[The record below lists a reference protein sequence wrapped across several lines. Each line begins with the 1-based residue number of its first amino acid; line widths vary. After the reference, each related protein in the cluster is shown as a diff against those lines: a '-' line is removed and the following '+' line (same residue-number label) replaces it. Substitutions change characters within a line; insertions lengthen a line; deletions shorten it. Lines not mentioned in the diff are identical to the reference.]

1 MNHSSSKAYCT
12 DDSGVYAA
20 KDLMRS
26 AVKVA
31 KATLTPSFKAQQ
43 AKAVFDIIEQTPEFQ
58 QAKTILMYWSMP
70 DELPTHQWV
79 KKWSRSKKIL
89 LPVIKNKQLIVGQ
102 FTTETKLV
110 RGVLNLMEPPI
121 EIPEEI
127 SLTSDDAEQIDLAI
141 IPGVAFDKQK
151 NRLGRGKAYYDN
163 FLQDKSMLKW
173 AVGFDIQLYDTIP
186 ATAMDIKMDRI
197 ITPNLTVS

>member
-1 MNHSSSKAYCT
+1 MNHSSSKAYFT
-12 DDSGVYAA
+12 DDNGVYAA
-20 KDLMRS
+20 KNLMRS
-26 AVKVA
+26 AVKTA

-43 AKAVFDIIEQTPEFQ
+43 AKAVFDTIEQTPEFR

-89 LPVIKNKQLIVGQ
+89 LPVINNKQLIVGQ

-121 EIPEEI
+121 EIPEKI
-127 SLTSDDAEQIDLAI
+127 GLTSDDAEQIDLAI

-173 AVGFDIQLYDTIP
+173 AVGFDIQLYDNIP